1 MSRLRAPLSLAAM
14 TAAPPDTDITILGS
28 GPVAGALALLLAR
41 ASPEPARLRLCQQ
54 AAPPQPADQ
63 SDTHRVMRTIALNHG
78 SRTLLEPLG
87 AWPAQGAA
95 IHTIH
100 VSQRGRLGRT
110 VIRHEDFDVPELGT
124 VHPWQQ
130 VLAAQEPPLAKS
142 GITWQRGDKAV
153 VVAEH
158 DDHVVLAQGNL
169 TWRSR
174 VVIQADGRVEGPAAN
189 RRERPYPQAAVLAT
203 VTADLPQP
211 GWAWERFTR
220 EGPLALLPVHTGGS
234 PGSMPATY
242 SLVWCCRP
250 DTAAALCEAND
261 AEFARQLNAT
271 FGHRLGWLAPAG
283 PRQQQALTL
292 RWQASVLQG
301 RRLAIGN
308 AAQTLHP
315 VAGQGLNLGLRDA
328 AQLAHALGPWLAQP
342 DTSPDPLLRRFVER
356 RRSDRRLT
364 IAVTDL
370 LPRIFATGFP
380 PVEHAC
386 GLALLALDT
395 LPGLR
400 RPLAR
405 HLMLGLRS

>member
-1 MSRLRAPLSLAAM
+1 MKANAPEADV
-14 TAAPPDTDITILGS
+14 TVLGS

-41 ASPEPARLRLCQQ
+41 VSPDPSRIRLCQQ
-54 AAPPQPADQ
+54 ARPALPADQ
-63 SDTHRVMRTIALNHG
+63 SHGQQALRTIALNHG
-78 SRTLLEPLG
+78 SRSLLEPLG
-87 AWPAQGAA
+87 AWPTDGAT
-95 IHTIH
+95 IDTIH

-110 VIRHEDFDVPELGT
+110 IIRHHDFEVPELGT
-124 VHPWQQ
+124 VFPWQEVVAAQ
-130 VLAAQEPPLAKS
+130 ASPLAAS
-142 GITWQRGDKAV
+142 GITLQGGSKAT

-158 DDHVVLAQGNL
+158 DEYTQLVQDDL

-174 VVIQADGRVEGPAAN
+174 IVVQADGRVDGPASN
-189 RRERPYPQAAVLAT
+189 LREHPYSQVAVLAT
-203 VTADLPQP
+203 VSAAAPRA

-220 EGPLALLPVHTGGS
+220 EGPLALLPVHVHDSGHPS
-234 PGSMPATY
+234 H
-242 SLVWCCRP
+242 SLHSVIWCCRP
-250 DTAAALCEAND
+250 ETADALCQASAD
-261 AEFARQLNAT
+261 EFAQQLNQA
-271 FGHRLGWLAPAG
+271 FGARLGWLTPIGA
-283 PRQQQALTL
+283 RQQQALTL

-328 AQLAHALGPWLAQP
+328 AQLAQTLTPWLARPQG
-342 DTSPDPLLRRFVER
+342 SPKALLQQFVER
-356 RRSDRRLT
+356 RRPDRRLT
-364 IAVTDL
+364 IAVTDF
-370 LPRIFATGFP
+370 LPRIFATGLP

-395 LPGLR
+395 SPSLR